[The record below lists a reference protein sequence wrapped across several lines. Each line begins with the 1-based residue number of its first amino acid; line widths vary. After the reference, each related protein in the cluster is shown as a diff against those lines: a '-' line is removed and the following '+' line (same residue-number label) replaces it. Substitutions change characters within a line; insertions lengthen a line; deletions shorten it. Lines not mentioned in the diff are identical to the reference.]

1 MADALLQ
8 VKGLERRFG
17 GLRAVDGL
25 SLDVRPGEIVGL
37 LGPNGSGKTTAI
49 NLISGVLEPNAGSIK
64 VNGHEVAGMPSYRIS
79 SYGISRTYQLVRLF
93 SGMTVRQNVVA
104 GMAFV
109 HDHDFGS
116 KADEKADALLAKV
129 GLAGQG
135 GLLAGDLTYMNQK
148 KVELARALASRP
160 KLLLLDEWLAGL
172 NPTELIDAMKLVASI
187 RQENISIVMVEHV
200 IEAVRSLCDRCVVMS
215 AGTPI
220 ASGTPAEVL
229 ADPEVIRAYLG
240 EDEDA

>member
-1 MADALLQ
+1 MVDVLLQ

-25 SLDVRPGEIVGL
+25 SFEVQAGEIVGL

-64 VNGHEVAGMPSYRIS
+64 VSGHEVAGLPSYRIS

-109 HDHDFGS
+109 HDYDFGS
-116 KADEKADALLAKV
+116 GADEKADALLARV
-129 GLAGQG
+129 GLEGQG
-135 GLLAGDLTYMNQK
+135 DTPAGELTYMNQK

-172 NPTELIDAMKLVASI
+172 NPTELIDAMKLVVSI
-187 RQENISIVMVEHV
+187 REENISIVMVEHV

-229 ADPEVIRAYLG
+229 ADPEVICAYLG